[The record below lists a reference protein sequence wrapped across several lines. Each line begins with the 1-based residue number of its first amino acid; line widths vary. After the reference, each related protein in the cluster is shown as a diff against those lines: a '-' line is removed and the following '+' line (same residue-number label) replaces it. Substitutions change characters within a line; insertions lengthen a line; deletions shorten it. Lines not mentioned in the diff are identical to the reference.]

1 MLEIWSKV
9 FSNLGKSGGKYVF
22 SQVFHKGKKK
32 QFVGMNVSWTV
43 MWIDKERE
51 VCIVVDGACVF
62 VSGVYVV
69 ESTCVFMMYVMVV
82 VVCVCVC

>member
-1 MLEIWSKV
+1 MDFRKFFARERKKICRDECELEV
-9 FSNLGKSGGKYVF
+9 
-22 SQVFHKGKKK
+22 
-32 QFVGMNVSWTV
+32 T
-43 MWIDKERE
+43 WIDKERE

-82 VVCVCVC
+82 VVCLCTEKNSS